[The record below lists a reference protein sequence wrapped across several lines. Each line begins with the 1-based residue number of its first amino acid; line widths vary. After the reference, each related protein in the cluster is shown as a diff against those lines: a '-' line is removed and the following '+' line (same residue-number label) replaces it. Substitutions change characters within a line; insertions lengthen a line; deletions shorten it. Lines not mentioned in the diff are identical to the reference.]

1 MQKQEE
7 EAMKK
12 FRTGVSVLV
21 MVVAGV
27 IGFFAG
33 GFEGATLFAM
43 VAGMACI
50 IYTVDN
56 QNSEE

>member
-1 MQKQEE
+1 
-7 EAMKK
+7 MKK

-43 VAGMACI
+43 IAGMACI

-56 QNSEE
+56 QNSKE